1 MVGFDDFRHVLGH
14 FASGI
19 TIVTTRDADGRPV
32 GLTATA
38 FTSVSLD
45 PPLVL
50 ICVDLKARCYAALE
64 ACERFAVNILGSHQ
78 EALARRFASTLEDKF
93 HGFECHAGHLEL
105 PLIPDALAH
114 IECEKV
120 AAYRG
125 GDHTIFLGR
134 VEAVRARDGDPLL
147 HYRGQY
153 DRLQSA
159 LKPGPF
165 SAAGGG
171 VR

>member
-1 MVGFDDFRHVLGH
+1 MKTLQAKSVVLLH
-14 FASGI
+14 HH
-19 TIVTTRDADGRPV
+19 
-32 GLTATA
+32 
-38 FTSVSLD
+38 
-45 PPLVL
+45 
-50 ICVDLKARCYAALE
+50 LKALRLPT
-64 ACERFAVNILGSHQ
+64 IGS
-78 EALARRFASTLEDKF
+78 
-93 HGFECHAGHLEL
+93 
-105 PLIPDALAH
+105 
-114 IECEKV
+114 ECEKV